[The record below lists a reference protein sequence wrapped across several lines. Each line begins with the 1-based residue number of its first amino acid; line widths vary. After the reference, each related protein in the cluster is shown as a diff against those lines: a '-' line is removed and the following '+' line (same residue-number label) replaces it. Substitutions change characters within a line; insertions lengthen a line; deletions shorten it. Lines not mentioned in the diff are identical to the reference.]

1 MDFDYLVAGPLLQIV
16 FYIFIIG
23 IMLRVAFFS
32 IQ

>member
-1 MDFDYLVAGPLLQIV
+1 MDFDYLVAGLLLQIV